1 MDQQAEPSKNG
12 IISLVVM
19 ILLIIL
25 VVALSGPIYRALS
38 GNGGAI
44 AYTSV
49 QQGYGGE
56 VKVTLSVKDGKI
68 DALTAEGNT
77 ETPGIGQKAI
87 SQYNETIFAGLLK
100 KQVAEADTG
109 LDAISGAT
117 YTSQAVIAGYQDVM
131 EQAQRAQLSTE
142 SQTAH

>member
-1 MDQQAEPSKNG
+1 MEQQAEPSKNG
-12 IISLVVM
+12 IISLIIM
-19 ILLIIL
+19 IFLIIL

-38 GNGGAI
+38 GKGGAI

-87 SQYNETIFAGLLK
+87 IQYNETVFSGLAGTSVT
-100 KQVAEADTG
+100 QADPH
-109 LDAISGAT
+109 LDAVSGAT
-117 YTSQAVIAGYQDVM
+117 YTSQAVIAGYQEVLEEAGKAVM
-131 EQAQRAQLSTE
+131 NAQ
-142 SQTAH
+142 

>member
-1 MDQQAEPSKNG
+1 MEHQAEPNKNG
-12 IISLVVM
+12 IISLIVM

-25 VVALSGPIYRALS
+25 VIALSGPIYRALS
-38 GNGGAI
+38 GSGGAV

-68 DALTAEGNT
+68 EALTAEGNM

-87 SQYNETIFAGLLK
+87 TQYNETIFAGLLK
-100 KQVAEADTG
+100 KPVENADTQ

-117 YTSQAVIAGYQDVM
+117 ITSGAVAAGYRAVL
-131 EQAQRAQLSTE
+131 EQAQKEETNAE
-142 SQTAH
+142 

>member
-1 MDQQAEPSKNG
+1 MEHQAKPNKNG
-12 IISLVVM
+12 IISLIVM

-25 VVALSGPIYRALS
+25 VIVLSGPIYRALS
-38 GNGGAI
+38 GSGGAV

-56 VKVTLSVKDGKI
+56 VKVTLSVKNGKI
-68 DALTAEGNT
+68 DTLTAEGNT

-87 SQYNETIFAGLLK
+87 TQYNETVFAGLVK
-100 KQVAEADTG
+100 KPVKDVDTQ

-117 YTSQAVIAGYQDVM
+117 VTSGAVAAGYRAVLK
-131 EQAQRAQLSTE
+131 QAQME
-142 SQTAH
+142 EPNGE